1 MPALLRTS
9 CALLALAAC
18 GPSTPERVDSVILIT
33 LDTTRADALGCY
45 GGQERATPNLTAL
58 ASESRLFERAR
69 SVAPLTAPAHASM
82 LTGLIPPRH
91 GVRDNGIARLPSDAR
106 TLAERARD
114 AGLDTAAFVSALVL
128 DRRFGLDQGFD
139 VYDQPEPPKAQL
151 SSHYVERDARATLAA
166 ATRWLAERD
175 DERRFFVWIH
185 LFDAHVP
192 YRPPDECLALAG
204 GDPYRGELAYVD
216 RELGA
221 FLAGAR
227 ERGELDRSLLIV
239 VGDHGESLGEHGE
252 ATHSAFCYDAT
263 LAVPLL
269 VRDPHGFGAGERS
282 RAIVSVVDVFPTA
295 LAALGLAAPEGFGA
309 LGASGAP
316 RASDTTGSEATH
328 DGLDLRG
335 SVPADRGVYCES
347 YSGYLNYGWSPLAGV
362 ADADAKFLASSE
374 PELYDL
380 VRDPHER
387 TNHAAER
394 AQQVDAAK
402 QRLAEFLARPALA
415 PEPFGASAELIA
427 ELRELGYAAS
437 GDAAPTLPSPLAPSD
452 RPSPRSRAAE
462 LEPLLLAN
470 DALDGRR
477 WEDAR
482 HRLEPIVAANPK
494 HALAHDLAALAALQ
508 LSDFTRAKELLTARL
523 ALGAERAD
531 TRINLAIACEN
542 LGELPRAEREWRRA
556 LELDPLNSQAVDG
569 LAALCER
576 TGRNAEAAE
585 LRASLQ
591 SRR

>member
-1 MPALLRTS
+1 MSLRIP

-18 GPSTPERVDSVILIT
+18 GPSAPEPVDSVILIT

-45 GGQERATPNLTAL
+45 GGSERATPNLTAL

-91 GVRDNGIARLPSDAR
+91 GVRDNGIARLPSDAM

-139 VYDQPEPPKAQL
+139 VYDQPERPKAQV
-151 SSHYVERDARATLAA
+151 SSHYVERDAHATLAA
-166 ATRWLAERD
+166 ASRWLAQRD
-175 DERRFFVWIH
+175 GERRFFVWIH

-192 YRPPDECLALAG
+192 YRPPDDCLALAG

-216 RELGA
+216 RELGS

-269 VRDPHGFGAGERS
+269 VRDPAGYGAGERS
-282 RAIVSVVDVFPTA
+282 RAVVSVVDVFPTA
-295 LAALGLAAPEGFGA
+295 LSALGLAAPDDA
-309 LGASGAP
+309 RS
-316 RASDTTGSEATH
+316 H

-335 SVPADRGVYCES
+335 EVPADRDVYCES
-347 YSGYLNYGWSPLAGV
+347 YAGYLNYGWSPLAGV
-362 ADADAKFLASSE
+362 ADANRKFLASSE

-380 VRDPHER
+380 VHDPHELED
-387 TNHAAER
+387 HAAAR
-394 AQQVDAAK
+394 TQLLADAQ
-402 QRLAEFLARPALA
+402 QRLAEFLARPALS

-427 ELRELGYAAS
+427 ELRELGYAAT
-437 GDAAPTLPSPLAPSD
+437 GDAVSALPSPLAPSD
-452 RPSPRSRAAE
+452 RPSPRSRASE
-462 LEPLLLAN
+462 LQPLLLAN

-477 WEDAR
+477 WEEAR
-482 HRLEPIVAANPK
+482 RKLEPIVAANPK

-508 LSDFTRAKELLTARL
+508 LSDFARAKELLIARL

-542 LGELPRAEREWRRA
+542 LGDLARAEREWRRA
-556 LELDPLNSQAVDG
+556 LELDPLNDQAVDG

-576 TGRNAEAAE
+576 TGRNAEASA